1 MYAHSSISIAMLIM
15 KAWGKEV
22 GEVEE
27 GIWKLNM
34 MCREVKCPTP
44 IE

>member
-22 GEVEE
+22 GEAEE
-27 GIWKLNM
+27 KGYENSTWCAGK
-34 MCREVKCPTP
+34 
-44 IE
+44 

>member
-1 MYAHSSISIAMLIM
+1 MYAHSSISIAMLIT

-27 GIWKLNM
+27 KGYENSARCAGK
-34 MCREVKCPTP
+34 
-44 IE
+44 